1 MAKGWKSAGKVT
13 LYINEEA
20 TEANRQPHLKGSIEV
35 TEPIPAGTN
44 LSVSGWLNYQ
54 GTKVKSTSLALSY
67 REDPELVKR
76 LNDGLQ
82 NPEPEN
88 NLDKLPF

>member
-1 MAKGWKSAGKVT
+1 MAWKTAGKVT
-13 LYINEEA
+13 LYINEAA
-20 TEANRQPHLKGSIEV
+20 TEENRQPHIKGSLEV

-44 LSVSGWLNYQ
+44 LRVSGLLNYQ

-67 REDPELVKR
+67 KEGEAK
-76 LNDGLQ
+76 
-82 NPEPEN
+82 EESKEN